1 MLKIK
6 GEHTDQSAKPKT
18 LNYNNPAFDRER
30 LERGY
35 SFSFTLP
42 HTPKNLRLLENK
54 TRFDAKDRT
63 IPNSSFDI
71 GKQLTSL
78 KGVTYIN
85 QVGTTASSVTFR
97 NISLDLA
104 IKAEQK
110 KIRDFLPVIDLGF
123 SGFTYYFDIPSNLG
137 NFPEITLN
145 GVRIVS
151 PIFPDAN
158 NLETVRD
165 YFIDQINLL
174 VPGVGAT
181 VPPTTDR
188 FQIRSTEYKDVT
200 ITDVLY
206 LTYTK
211 IQPIGERVSD
221 IFEAH
226 FEDIMQNPVETHS
239 FPMIHMPNFYGEE
252 NPDFLG
258 FANNATDT
266 GGVFKLLPNL
276 WYNQGEKRAQNTV
289 IPMVRVKYLLD
300 QFAQSVGL
308 DGLAGDFDTDAE
320 WQQLTIYNNLALDN
334 FKTDIP
340 DSALEYKTRNIFVTK
355 YDLAEHVPDVTVRE
369 LLNIISSLGFCFL
382 VKNNR
387 LHINLVEKYLDS
399 KVLDLTPYTD
409 AAISI
414 FSPEKKGATIRYIDD
429 RKQNQSPDLAEYV
442 INQGEQ
448 LITLPF
454 RPLPEE
460 VVYNSHSKI
469 FVRLCTTTHA
479 GSSPAF
485 SYNEDYPFAFLFSR
499 GLQPALN
506 QSGVSIRNYLQSAT
520 LNVDT
525 AGATNANYSL
535 SLQGTAGLMSQML
548 LTYFEL
554 IENDEVTIQT
564 ILPPAVVSELILF
577 RNLKIKIYHPNG
589 VLFFILKSI
598 SAQTGKE
605 RMRVT
610 LVGHRL

>member
-6 GEHTDQSAKPKT
+6 GEHTDQAAKPKT
-18 LNYNNPAFDRER
+18 LNYSNPAFDRER

-42 HTPKNLRLLENK
+42 HTPKNIRLLENK

-63 IPNSSFDI
+63 IDDSSFEI
-71 GKQLTSL
+71 GKQLTEL
-78 KGVTYIN
+78 KGVTYLN
-85 QVGTTASSVTFR
+85 KVSNTASSVNFR

-137 NFPEITLN
+137 NFPELTLN
-145 GVRIVS
+145 GTRILS
-151 PIFPDAN
+151 PIFPDAT
-158 NLETVRD
+158 NLESVRD
-165 YFIDQINLL
+165 YFIEQINLL

-188 FQIRSTEYKDVT
+188 FQIRSNEYIDVT
-200 ITDVLY
+200 ITDVQY

-211 IQPIGERVSD
+211 VQPIGERVSD

-239 FPMIHMPNFYGEE
+239 FPMIHTPDFYGEE
-252 NPDFLG
+252 NTDFLG
-258 FANNATDT
+258 FANHATDT
-266 GGVFKLLPNL
+266 GGVYKLLPNL
-276 WYNQGEKRAQNTV
+276 WYNQGEKRAQNAV

-308 DGLAGDFDTDAE
+308 DGLAGDFETDAE

-340 DSALEYKTRNIFVTK
+340 DSVLEYKTRNIFVTK
-355 YDLAEHVPDVTVRE
+355 YDLAEHVPDVTVRQ
-369 LLNIISSLGFCFL
+369 LLNIVASLGFCFI

-387 LHINLVEKYLDS
+387 LNINLLKNYLDS
-399 KVLDLTPYTD
+399 KVLDLTHYAD
-409 AAISI
+409 AGISLI
-414 FSPEKKGATIRYIDD
+414 SPEKKGSTIRYIDD
-429 RKQNQSPDLAEYV
+429 RKQKQSADLAEYIV
-442 INQGEQ
+442 NQGEE

-469 FVRLCTTTHA
+469 FVRLCTTSHA

-485 SYNEDYPFAFLFSR
+485 TYNDDYPFAFLFSR

-506 QSGVSIRNYLQSAT
+506 QAGVSTRNYLQAAT
-520 LNVDT
+520 LNLDT
-525 AGATNANYSL
+525 SGAINANYSL
-535 SLQGTAGLMSQML
+535 SLQGSAGLMSQML

-554 IENDEVTIQT
+554 IENDEVTIRT
-564 ILPPAVVSELILF
+564 ILPPAVVSELIRF
-577 RNLKIKIYHPNG
+577 ENLKIKVYHPNG

-610 LVGHRL
+610 LTGHRI